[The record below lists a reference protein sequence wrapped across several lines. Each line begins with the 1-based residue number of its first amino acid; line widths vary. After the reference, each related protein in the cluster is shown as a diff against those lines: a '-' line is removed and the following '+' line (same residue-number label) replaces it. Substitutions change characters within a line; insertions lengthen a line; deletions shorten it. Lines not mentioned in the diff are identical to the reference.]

1 MPYLRAKL
9 ESLYLSHRSNTT
21 TIPPSNLRQHLI
33 HIANKAYPYIHAGT
47 QALLVGYQL
56 AYLLNL
62 TEYYSPGLHVL
73 RQKIVRVSGLE
84 AAERQQRM
92 TKQRAQQGP
101 PGLVS
106 RVAQLL
112 ADNTRN
118 TVIAAV
124 FLYKV
129 VHV

>member
-1 MPYLRAKL
+1 MCT
-9 ESLYLSHRSNTT
+9 ST
-21 TIPPSNLRQHLI
+21 
-33 HIANKAYPYIHAGT
+33 YPWLHAGT

-62 TEYYSPGLHVL
+62 TDFYSPGLHVVGQ
-73 RQKIVRVSGLE
+73 RVVRVSGRE

-92 TKQRAQQGP
+92 AKHRAQQGP

-129 VHV
+129 GETRWDVLIAHTC